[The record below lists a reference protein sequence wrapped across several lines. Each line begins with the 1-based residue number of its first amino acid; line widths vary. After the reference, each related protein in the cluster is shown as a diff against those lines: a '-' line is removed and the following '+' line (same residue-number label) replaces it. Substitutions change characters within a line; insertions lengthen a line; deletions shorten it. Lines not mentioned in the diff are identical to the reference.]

1 MCTPKSESQTQAGED
16 CRSSSR
22 GLYFINTNAAS
33 PFAVGRLSES
43 EKSFKAH
50 QQQRQNPQQITV
62 NPILR
67 ADPFQREI
75 DIFGKLE
82 GNFNNLLYSQDDDDA
97 NDAYFT
103 NHGSNLMT
111 HNFINRLRHKNV
123 ESEILSKFND
133 RINRKIKKQSKPRPN
148 SRYASS
154 SRNDDSHNEILHGTS
169 AAKKKGRDINF

>member
-22 GLYFINTNAAS
+22 GLYFINTNSAS
-33 PFAVGRLSES
+33 PFAVGRLAESES
-43 EKSFKAH
+43 SFKTH
-50 QQQRQNPQQITV
+50 QQQRQNQQQITV
-62 NPILR
+62 NPILH

-97 NDAYFT
+97 NDVYFT

-111 HNFINRLRHKNV
+111 HNFLNRLRHKNTDD
-123 ESEILSKFND
+123 SEILSKLND
-133 RINRKIKKQSKPRPN
+133 RANRKIKKQSKPRPN
-148 SRYASS
+148 SRYAST
-154 SRNDDSHNEILHGTS
+154 SRNDDKILHSTS
-169 AAKKKGRDINF
+169 AAMIKDSET